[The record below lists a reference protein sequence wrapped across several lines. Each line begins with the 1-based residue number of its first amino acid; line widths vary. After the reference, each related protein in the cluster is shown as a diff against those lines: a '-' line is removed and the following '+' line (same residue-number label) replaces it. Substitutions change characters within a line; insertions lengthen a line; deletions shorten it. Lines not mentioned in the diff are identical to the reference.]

1 MNDQKTIPPSDEVGD
16 LKEQCA
22 ALRTQTT
29 KLQIALLVA
38 VIMLAGFFWLEVKRN
53 GQALKVLRPQF
64 VQVVEAS
71 KNLDSAIQNIS
82 TKLAEYGRTHPDF
95 VPILNKY
102 RIPVTNAAAP
112 ATATAPKPA
121 AAPAPKK

>member
-1 MNDQKTIPPSDEVGD
+1 MNDQTTIPPSDEVGD
-16 LKEQCA
+16 LKKQCA

-29 KLQIALLVA
+29 NLQIALLVT

-53 GQALKVLRPQF
+53 GQALQVLRPQA

-71 KNLDSAIQNIS
+71 KKLDSAIQNIS

-95 VPILNKY
+95 TPILTKY
-102 RIPVTNAAAP
+102 GISTAPVAP
-112 ATATAPKPA
+112 TATPKPA
-121 AAPAPKK
+121 AAPKK